1 MIAVVDYGMGN
12 LRSVQKAFEHVGAEA
27 VLTAER
33 AAIES
38 AAGLVFPGQGC
49 FPDAMRQL
57 AALGLVE
64 VLRDWVRA
72 GRPFLGVCLGHQ
84 LIFDESEEGGAVRGL
99 GLLAGRVVRFSP
111 GRKVPHMGWNSVHTT
126 TAGAACPLLDGVE
139 DGSYFYFVHSYYP
152 VPEDESL
159 VAATTDYTDTFASV
173 VWKDRFFSTQ
183 FHPEKSQAPGL
194 RVLENFV
201 SLL

>member
-1 MIAVVDYGMGN
+1 MIAIVDYGMGN
-12 LRSVQKAFEHVGAEA
+12 LRSVQKALEHVGAEA
-27 VLTAER
+27 VLTSDR
-33 AAIES
+33 ATIEA

-49 FPDAMRQL
+49 YPDAMRQL
-57 AALGLVE
+57 TRLGLVE
-64 VLRDWVRA
+64 VLREWVRA

-84 LIFDESEEGGAVRGL
+84 LIFDESAEGGHVEGL
-99 GLLAGRVVRFSP
+99 GLLAGKVVRFSP
-111 GRKVPHMGWNSVHTT
+111 GRKIPHMGWNSIHKTE
-126 TAGAACPLLDGVE
+126 AGEACPLLDGVK

-152 VPEDESL
+152 VPEDESV

-173 VWKDRFFSTQ
+173 IRQGNVFSTQ

-201 SLL
+201 ALL